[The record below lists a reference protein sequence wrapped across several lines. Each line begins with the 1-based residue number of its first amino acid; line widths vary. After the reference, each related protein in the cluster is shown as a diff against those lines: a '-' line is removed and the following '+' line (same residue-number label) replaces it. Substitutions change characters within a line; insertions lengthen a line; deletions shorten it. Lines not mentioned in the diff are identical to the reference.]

1 VGQSAQPAV
10 LRRVAAGATLVLLA
24 GVTLVAIFLLFAN
37 LPLLFG
43 AWIGMVLAIV
53 AFSLELR
60 ASGGA
65 RVVWR
70 VVMAGGVVVAV
81 GSLVFLAISSPW
93 GSVAA
98 LVALVGIAFLGSYAL
113 HAPAPIVA
121 ALSALNPV
129 LLVNPKSGGGKAT
142 KANLAEIARERG
154 IDVRVLGP
162 DDDLREMALA
172 AVAEGADA
180 IGMAGG
186 DGSLGLVAAV
196 AIEASIPFICI
207 PAGTRNHFARD
218 LGLDRADLVGA
229 LDAFE
234 GEVRVIDYATVNGR
248 VYLNVASMGVY
259 AETVS
264 DPAYRDAKLETARD
278 TLASLEDSG
287 SGFDLR
293 FTDEDGRQ
301 RRTADLIMVSSGRYQ
316 ISGALFDIGKR
327 ARLDS
332 GRLGVIVLE
341 VADAATAVELAT
353 LSAAGLIDRYPG
365 WTQWETL
372 RFDVDSGAPIA
383 IGIDGESVFMDP
395 PLLFEIHAGDF
406 AVAVPKGTPSGPRMS
421 PLGSMGSIRRLWQT
435 FRGVSPT

>member
-1 VGQSAQPAV
+1 MA
-10 LRRVAAGATLVLLA
+10 
-24 GVTLVAIFLLFAN
+24 
-37 LPLLFG
+37 
-43 AWIGMVLAIV
+43 LAIV

-60 ASGGA
+60 ASGRA

-70 VVMAGGVVVAV
+70 VAMAGGVVVAV

-93 GSVAA
+93 GFVAA
-98 LVALVGIAFLGSYAL
+98 LVALGAIAFLGSYAL
-113 HAPAPIVA
+113 KVPTPIVA
-121 ALSALNPV
+121 ELSATTPV

-162 DDDLREMALA
+162 GDDLREMALA
-172 AVAEGADA
+172 AVADGADA
-180 IGMAGG
+180 IAMAGG

-196 AIEASIPFICI
+196 AIEASIPFICF

-234 GEVRVIDYATVNGR
+234 GEIRMIDYATVNGR
-248 VYLNVASMGVY
+248 VYLNVASMGIY

-264 DPAYRDAKLETARD
+264 SPAYRDAKLETARD

-287 SGFDLR
+287 RRFDLR
-293 FTDEDGRQ
+293 FEDAGGLHHDS
-301 RRTADLIMVSSGRYQ
+301 ADLIMVSSGRYQ

-327 ARLDS
+327 PRLDA

-341 VADAATAVELAT
+341 VDDAAAAIELAT
-353 LSAAGLIDRYPG
+353 LSAAGLTDRYPG
-365 WTQWETL
+365 WTQWETR

-395 PLLFEIHAGDF
+395 PLRFEIHAGGF
-406 AVAVPKGTPSGPRMS
+406 VVAVPKGTPSGPRMS
-421 PLGSMGSIRRLWQT
+421 PLGSTGSIRRLWQT
-435 FRGVSPT
+435 FRGVLPT